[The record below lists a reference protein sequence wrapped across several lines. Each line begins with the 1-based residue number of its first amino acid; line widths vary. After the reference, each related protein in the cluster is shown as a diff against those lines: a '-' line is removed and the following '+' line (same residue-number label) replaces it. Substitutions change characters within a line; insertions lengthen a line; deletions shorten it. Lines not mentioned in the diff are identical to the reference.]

1 MRKTVLLAASALSTM
16 AAAWAAQAQTVQVQ
30 NGAATE
36 VASVQVTARNLED
49 TLPEQLAQTGV
60 KVEVVS
66 GQQIRDGGYQDIA
79 TALQTLAPGLFI
91 LPENGPYSS
100 NVDVPRL
107 GSRSQDVR

>member
-16 AAAWAAQAQTVQVQ
+16 AAAHAAHAQSPAPTQV
-30 NGAATE
+30 E
-36 VASVQVTARNLED
+36 SVQVTARNLED

-66 GQQIRDGGYQDIA
+66 DQQIRDGGYQDIA
-79 TALQTLAPGLFI
+79 TALQMLAPGLFI

-100 NVDVPRL
+100 NVDVSLL
-107 GSRSQDVR
+107 GSRSGSPLWASS